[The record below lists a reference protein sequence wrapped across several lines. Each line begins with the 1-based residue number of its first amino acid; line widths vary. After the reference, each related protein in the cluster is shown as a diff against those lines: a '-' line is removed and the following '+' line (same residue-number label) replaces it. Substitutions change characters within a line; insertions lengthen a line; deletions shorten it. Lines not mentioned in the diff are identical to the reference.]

1 MHLIIFTV
9 MIIITNYNYN
19 DIDYLMVIIDIHI
32 IFKSLLLSVFFMII
46 LLIE

>member
-1 MHLIIFTV
+1 MYLIIFTV

-32 IFKSLLLSVFFMII
+32 IFSHCYYRSI
-46 LLIE
+46 L